1 MVPRRDIIAGL
12 ALEWYPPPTMAD
24 VLDWRVWC
32 QCIEGDDLE
41 DTLRVQAE
49 AALAWAC
56 KWIVGHSTDTLAL
69 ALNEVAEP
77 AEYIPAVV
85 AICDTIANSACL
97 PDDVL
102 QSMAA
107 VLDKQNEV
115 PAEYR
120 APGMCT
126 CPRCRR
132 GLENPKG
139 VTCLYD
145 DIDPRALRA
154 LSQVA
159 GVEDMGERPYIAQVR
174 GVMAHAEGR
183 RLRYER
189 QQREERDEY
198 MSKLREK
205 GVIRGKQ

>member
-1 MVPRRDIIAGL
+1 
-12 ALEWYPPPTMAD
+12 MAD

-32 QCIEGDDLE
+32 QCLEGDDIE
-41 DTLRVQAE
+41 ETLRLQAE
-49 AALAWAC
+49 AALGWAC
-56 KWIVGHSTDTLAL
+56 RWLDGYTADELAV
-69 ALNEVAEP
+69 ALGEAVEP
-77 AEYIPAVV
+77 AEYIPTIV

-97 PDDVL
+97 PDSVL
-102 QSMAA
+102 QSMAQ

-115 PAEYR
+115 PVDYR

-132 GLENPKG
+132 GLDNPVG
-139 VTCLYD
+139 VACLYD
-145 DIDPRALRA
+145 GIDQRALRA

-189 QQREERDEY
+189 QQREEREEY
-198 MSKLREK
+198 MGKLREK
-205 GVIRGKQ
+205 GVIRG